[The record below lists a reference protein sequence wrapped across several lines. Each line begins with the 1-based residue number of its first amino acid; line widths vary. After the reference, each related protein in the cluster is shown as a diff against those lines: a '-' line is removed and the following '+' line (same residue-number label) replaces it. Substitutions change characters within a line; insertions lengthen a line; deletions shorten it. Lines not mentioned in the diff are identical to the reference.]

1 MKKHFKANLWLRIIS
16 AILAIVVAGL
26 LISQRNSDCH
36 DFECNGIYYRIVD
49 DISDIVKVTY
59 KGKDWESYDHEY
71 SGTVVIPDSL
81 TYRNRTYRVTEIDDY
96 AFSGCSEMTSVSIP
110 ASVWYIGREAFSGC
124 EALKE
129 IHISNLSAWC
139 EMSFYDVLDDAGD
152 TPLHYASELY
162 LDGELI
168 TDLVVPE
175 DVTEI
180 GAHAFEGYEKLK
192 SVVLHNSIYAIHKSA
207 FLNCTHITDINFP
220 DSLFY
225 IGPYAFNG
233 TAWYENKPD
242 GEVYIGKLLYKYK
255 GEMPH
260 NSNIVVKDGT
270 ETICES
276 AFDGCTGLTSI
287 TLPSSLKHIHNYAF
301 AGCDNLIEIY
311 CKAQTPPCYNRYY
324 NDYHRDAKLYIPK
337 GTLETYKNDSFIGGD
352 NAIETDFLD

>member
-1 MKKHFKANLWLRIIS
+1 MIKKT
-16 AILAIVVAGL
+16 L
-26 LISQRNSDCH
+26 LLFTCFTALLSCNQHSESHN
-36 DFECNGIYYRIVD
+36 FEVDGIYYKIVD
-49 DISDIVKVTY
+49 EDSRLAMVTY
-59 KGKDWESYDHEY
+59 KGKDWNAYDHEY
-71 SGTVVIPDSL
+71 RDTILIPNTV
-81 TYRNRTYRVTEIDDY
+81 TYRNKVYRITEIGDY
-96 AFSGCSEMTSVSIP
+96 AFRGCSEMTSIAIP
-110 ASVWYIGREAFSGC
+110 ETVWHIGLGAFSGC
-124 EALKE
+124 EGLKE
-129 IHISNLSAWC
+129 IHINSLSSWC
-139 EMSFYDVLDDAGD
+139 EMSFYDVTDDAGD
-152 TPLHYASELY
+152 SPFLYAEGLY
-162 LDGELI
+162 IDGELI

-180 GAHAFEGYEKLK
+180 GAHAFEGYEKLR
-192 SVVLHNSIYAIHKSA
+192 SVVLHNGIDAIHKSA
-207 FLNCTHITDINFP
+207 FLNCTNLTDIYFP

-233 TAWYENKPD
+233 TAWYESKPD
-242 GEVYIGKLLYKYK
+242 GEVYIGRLLYKYK
-255 GEMPH
+255 GEIPL

>member
-1 MKKHFKANLWLRIIS
+1 MKKHLKTNMWLWIIS

-26 LISQRNSDCH
+26 LILLRNSDCH

-110 ASVWYIGREAFSGC
+110 ASVWHIGLGAFSGC
-124 EALKE
+124 EGLKE
-129 IHISNLSAWC
+129 IHINSLSSWC

-168 TDLVVPE
+168 SNLIVPE

-180 GAHAFEGYEKLK
+180 GAHAFEGYEKLR
-192 SVVLHNSIYAIHKSA
+192 SVVLHNGIEAIHKSA
-207 FLNCTHITDINFP
+207 FMNCTNLTDINFP

-233 TAWYENKPD
+233 TAWYESKPD
-242 GEVYIGKLLYKYK
+242 GEVYIGRLLYKYK
-255 GEMPH
+255 GEMPL

-276 AFDGCTGLTSI
+276 AFDGCKGITSI
-287 TLPSSLKHIHNYAF
+287 SLPSSLKQIHNYAF
-301 AGCDNLIEIY
+301 CGCDNLKEIY
-311 CKAQTPPCYNRYY
+311 CKALTPPSINCYY
-324 NDYHRDAKLYIPK
+324 NNFHDDVVIYVPK
-337 GTLETYKNDSFIGGD
+337 GTQETYREDYQLFENVVEIF
-352 NAIETDFLD
+352 

>member
-1 MKKHFKANLWLRIIS
+1 MMKN
-16 AILAIVVAGL
+16 ILL
-26 LISQRNSDCH
+26 LACLLSLLSCNCQNKNKDSDSH
-36 DFECNGIYYRIVD
+36 DFERNGIYYRIVD
-49 DISDIVKVTY
+49 DISNIVKVTY

-71 SGTVVIPDSL
+71 SGTVVISDSL
-81 TYRNRTYRVTEIDDY
+81 TYRNRTYRVTEIDDH
-96 AFSGCSEMTSVSIP
+96 AFSGCSEITSITIP
-110 ASVWYIGREAFSGC
+110 ASVWHIGLDAFKDCYG
-124 EALKE
+124 LKE
-129 IHISNLSAWC
+129 IHISDLSAWC
-139 EMSFYDVLDDAGD
+139 ELSFCDVTDDSGD
-152 TPLHYASELY
+152 SPLNYADGLY
-162 LDGELI
+162 LNGELI

-175 DVTEI
+175 DVSEI
-180 GAHAFEGYEKLK
+180 GAHAFEGYEKLR
-192 SVVLHNSIYAIHKSA
+192 SVVLHNGIEAIHKSA
-207 FLNCTHITDINFP
+207 FYYCTNLTDINFP
-220 DSLFY
+220 ERLFY

-233 TAWYENKPD
+233 TPWYENQPD

-255 GEMPH
+255 GEMPL

-276 AFDGCTGLTSI
+276 AFDGCKGITSI

-311 CKAQTPPCYNRYY
+311 CKAQTPPYYNRYY

>member
-1 MKKHFKANLWLRIIS
+1 MKKHLKTNMWLRIIS
-16 AILAIVVAGL
+16 AILTIVVAGL
-26 LISQRNSDCH
+26 LILQRNSDCH

-49 DISDIVKVTY
+49 DISNIVKVTY

-71 SGTVVIPDSL
+71 SGTVMIPDSL
-81 TYRNRTYRVTEIDDY
+81 TYRNRTYRVTEIDDH
-96 AFSGCSEMTSVSIP
+96 AFSGCNEMTSVSIP
-110 ASVWYIGREAFSGC
+110 ASVWHIGLGAFSGC
-124 EALKE
+124 YGVKE
-129 IHISNLSAWC
+129 IHINSLTSWC

-168 TDLVVPE
+168 TNLIVPE

-180 GAHAFEGYEKLK
+180 GVHTFEGYEKLR
-192 SVVLHNSIYAIHKSA
+192 SVVLHNGIEAIHKSA
-207 FLNCTHITDINFP
+207 FYDCTNLTDINFP

-233 TAWYENKPD
+233 TPWYENQPD

-255 GEMPH
+255 GEMPL

-276 AFDGCTGLTSI
+276 AFDGCKGITSI
-287 TLPSSLKHIHNYAF
+287 SLPSSLKQIHNYAF
-301 AGCDNLIEIY
+301 CGCDNLKEIY
-311 CKAQTPPCYNRYY
+311 CKALTPPSINCYY
-324 NDYHRDAKLYIPK
+324 NNFHDDVVIYVPK
-337 GTLETYKNDSFIGGD
+337 GTQETYREDCQLFENVVEIF
-352 NAIETDFLD
+352 

>member
-1 MKKHFKANLWLRIIS
+1 
-16 AILAIVVAGL
+16 
-26 LISQRNSDCH
+26 
-36 DFECNGIYYRIVD
+36 
-49 DISDIVKVTY
+49 
-59 KGKDWESYDHEY
+59 
-71 SGTVVIPDSL
+71 
-81 TYRNRTYRVTEIDDY
+81 
-96 AFSGCSEMTSVSIP
+96 MTSIAIP
-110 ASVWYIGREAFSGC
+110 ETVWHIGLGAFSGC
-124 EALKE
+124 EGLKE
-129 IHISNLSAWC
+129 VHINSLSSWC
-139 EMSFYDVLDDAGD
+139 KMSFYDVTDDAGD
-152 TPLHYASELY
+152 SPFLYAEGLY
-162 LDGELI
+162 IDGELI

-180 GAHAFEGYEKLK
+180 GAHAFEGYEKLR
-192 SVVLHNSIYAIHKSA
+192 SVVLHNGIDAIHKSA
-207 FLNCTHITDINFP
+207 FLNCTNLTDIYFP

-233 TAWYENKPD
+233 TPWYENQPD

-255 GEMPH
+255 GEMPL

-311 CKAQTPPCYNRYY
+311 CKAQTPPYYNRYY

>member
-1 MKKHFKANLWLRIIS
+1 MKKHLKANLWLRIIS

-49 DISDIVKVTY
+49 DISNIVQVTY

-96 AFSGCSEMTSVSIP
+96 AFCGCNEMTSVSIP
-110 ASVWYIGREAFSGC
+110 ASVWHIGFGAFSGC
-124 EALKE
+124 EGLKE
-129 IHISNLSAWC
+129 IHINSLSSWC

-152 TPLHYASELY
+152 SPFLYADGLY
-162 LDGELI
+162 IDGELI

-175 DVTEI
+175 GVTEI
-180 GAHAFEGYEKLK
+180 GAHAFEGYEKLR
-192 SVVLHNSIYAIHKSA
+192 SVVLHNGIEAIHKSA
-207 FLNCTHITDINFP
+207 FLGCTDLTDINFP
-220 DSLFY
+220 DSLLY

-233 TAWYENKPD
+233 TAWYENQPD

-255 GEMPH
+255 GEMPL

-276 AFDGCTGLTSI
+276 AFDDCKEIASI
-287 TLPSSLKHIHNYAF
+287 SLPSSLKQIHNYAF
-301 AGCDNLIEIY
+301 CDCDNLKEIY
-311 CKAQTPPCYNRYY
+311 CKALTPPSINCYY
-324 NDYHRDAKLYIPK
+324 NNFHDDVVIYVPK
-337 GTLETYKNDSFIGGD
+337 GTRDAYRDESPLFD
-352 NAIETDFLD
+352 NAVEIF